1 VHFNSH
7 TMDEAGAKGF
17 DEPDYGTIRSIP
29 PKVLEK
35 MFGTDIIPRNLDDP
49 TDGVF
54 EVIKDQKKG
63 IVLCVRNPRSGRW
76 LRYDK
81 GTAQRLIDEAQNAVV
96 QDVPTLLPIPIKPRR
111 STRKRKRDDDVEQ
124 EDVGEPAQ
132 AVKKDRVREKKDAK
146 KNWRVAGTAV
156 RFSLRARKQQTT
168 RHTGLSMEFDML
180 DI

>member
-1 VHFNSH
+1 
-7 TMDEAGAKGF
+7 MADKDKAGAKGG
-17 DEPDYGTIRSIP
+17 DDPDYGMLP
-29 PKVLEK
+29 PKALEK
-35 MFGTDIIPRNLDDP
+35 LFGVDTIVRNPDDP

-54 EVIKDQKKG
+54 EVIKDKKKG
-63 IVLCVRNPRSGRW
+63 VVLCVRNPRSGRW

-96 QDVPTLLPIPIKPRR
+96 QDVPTLLPVRIEPRV
-111 STRKRKRDDDVEQ
+111 SGRKRKIDDGDE
-124 EDVGEPAQ
+124 Q
-132 AVKKDRVREKKDAK
+132 AVVKKTAVDRVQHKKDAK

-168 RHTGLSMEFDML
+168 THTGLSLDFDML